1 MKVIVFEWCF
11 EGWMG
16 RTVKI
21 KFIFPLFAY
30 LFFSFCLAVKSLSQ
44 CLREPMFDL
53 PLCILCKPRVLEGQ
67 ENAVCFFL
75 HCHPILS
82 TSFYI

>member
-11 EGWMG
+11 EGWTG

-30 LFFSFCLAVKSLSQ
+30 LFFSICLALKSLSQ

-53 PLCILCKPRVLEGQ
+53 PLCILCKPRFWKVKKMLC
-67 ENAVCFFL
+67 V
-75 HCHPILS
+75 S
-82 TSFYI
+82 SFIAIPSSISYYI